1 MNLHF
6 PCRIRT
12 SLGVAMIL
20 VLAAGRVSLAQD
32 AQPATDDPRIDAKT
46 GALNANWPPD
56 VPFDHMHMKLELDL
70 GEMTEAKFTAVQV
83 LTLAARGKARSVIE
97 LDAGKEIKIDSIR
110 LLSRDVKIKP
120 TDLKFKHEDEW
131 LTIDLPE
138 AAEKDVPFQ
147 IETTYSCT
155 FDKNRRD
162 GLTWLK
168 GSEEAKS
175 ETDQA
180 PLIYSQGEAEHN
192 HIWFPCHDFPN
203 ERTTTEII
211 AKVPKEYEVSSNGR
225 LVSKTVDEAKGVATF
240 HWLQD
245 KPHVYYLVTMVV
257 GKYSIINLAE
267 PGKPVDQSH
276 SRDEGGPL
284 PILAYVPIGK
294 EESAAEAMGNTPKM
308 IALFGRLFDQPYPW
322 DKYAQVLVRTFNG
335 GMENTSATTMFAV
348 LGNAKRGA
356 MDDIVSHE
364 LAHQWFGDYVTCR
377 GWEHLWLN
385 EGWASYCEALW
396 NEEAGGGDANP
407 EAADEKYLGTIA
419 GFVSRQR
426 LSNRGSLPR
435 AIPMVSNRY
444 RNADAPFQKPDDV
457 YSKGACVLHMLRE
470 RLGKPAF
477 YKGVARYLH
486 ENKLGLGD
494 TTAFRKAL
502 ETESGVSLEHFFA
515 QWAYRPGLPRLDV
528 KLDFADGML
537 TIEAEQIQTINADN
551 PAYEMAIPVVVKLEG
566 GGTKTAMMDMD
577 GRTATLK
584 LKLDSAPTDVVLDPR
599 ITNLAVYRI
608 SKPLAMWMEQLKN
621 GPTVVAQV
629 QAADALAN
637 MGEPSAREA
646 ITRLIDDAATEP
658 VVREAASGVV
668 VASHPGH

>member
-1 MNLHF
+1 MNFHF
-6 PCRIRT
+6 PFRLC
-12 SLGVAMIL
+12 SNLGVAL
-20 VLAAGRVSLAQD
+20 VLALAAGRVTLAQD
-32 AQPATDDPRIDAKT
+32 AQPASDDPRIDAKT

-56 VPFDHMHMKLELDL
+56 VPFDHRHMRLEVDL
-70 GEMTEAKFTAVQV
+70 GEMTEAKFTGVQV
-83 LTLAARGKARSVIE
+83 LTLAARGKARRVVE
-97 LDAGKEIKIDSIR
+97 LDCGTEIKIDSIR
-110 LLSRDVKIKP
+110 LLPADAKGKP
-120 TDLKFKHEDEW
+120 TDLKFKHEEEW

-138 AAEKDVPFQ
+138 AAEKDVPFR

-155 FDKNRRD
+155 FEKNRRD

-168 GSEEAKS
+168 GNPEAKS

-192 HIWFPCHDFPN
+192 HLWFPCHDFPN
-203 ERTTTEII
+203 ERTTTELI

-225 LVSKTVDEAKGVATF
+225 LVSKTIDDKTGIATF
-240 HWLQD
+240 HYLQD

-267 PGKPVDQSH
+267 PGQPVDQTRPRSA
-276 SRDEGGPL
+276 GAPL
-284 PILAYVPIGK
+284 PVLAYVPIGK
-294 EESAAEAMGNTPKM
+294 EEQAGEAMANTPRM
-308 IALFGRLFDQPYPW
+308 IALFSRLFDEPYPW

-335 GMENTSATTMFAV
+335 GMENTSATTMFAT
-348 LGNAKRGA
+348 LATAKRGA

-364 LAHQWFGDYVTCR
+364 LAHQWFGDLVTCR

-385 EGWASYCEALW
+385 EGFASYCEALW
-396 NEEAGGGDANP
+396 NEEVGGGDANP
-407 EAADEKYLGTIA
+407 EAADKKYLGTIA

-477 YKGVARYLH
+477 YKGVARYLD
-486 ENKLGLGD
+486 ENHLGLGD

-502 ETESGVSLEHFFA
+502 ETESGLSLEHFFA

-528 KLDFADGML
+528 KLDFTDGIL
-537 TIEAEQIQTINADN
+537 TIDAEQTQTVNADN
-551 PAYEMAIPVVVKLEG
+551 PAYEMAIPVVIKLEG
-566 GGTKTAMMDMD
+566 GAIQNAMLEMDAKTA
-577 GRTATLK
+577 K
-584 LKLDSAPTDVVLDPR
+584 LTIKLDSKPVDVVLDPR
-599 ITNLAVYRI
+599 IANLAVYRI
-608 SKPLAMWMEQLKN
+608 SKSLAMWMEQLKN
-621 GPTVVAQV
+621 GPTILAQA
-629 QAADALAN
+629 QAAEALIQI
-637 MGEPSAREA
+637 GEPGAREA
-646 ITRLIDDAATEP
+646 IARLVADPATDP
-658 VVREAASGVV
+658 ILRDAASGAV

>member
-1 MNLHF
+1 MNPHS

-12 SLGVAMIL
+12 NLGVALIL
-20 VLAAGRVSLAQD
+20 ALAAGCVAFAQD
-32 AQPATDDPRIDAKT
+32 AQPVAEDPRIDSKT

-56 VPFDHMHMKLELDL
+56 VLFDHRHMKLQVDL
-70 GEMTEAKFTAVQV
+70 GGMTEARFTGVQT
-83 LTLAARGKARSVIE
+83 LTLAARGKARSVVE
-97 LDAGKEIKIDSIR
+97 LDCGKEIKIESIR
-110 LLSRDVKIKP
+110 LLAADAKSKV
-120 TDLKFKHEDEW
+120 TDLKFTHEEEW

-155 FDKNRRD
+155 FEKNRRD

-168 GSEEAKS
+168 GNDEATS
-175 ETDQA
+175 ETDKS
-180 PLIYSQGEAEHN
+180 PMIYSQGEAEHN
-192 HIWFPCHDFPN
+192 HLWFPCHDFPN

-225 LVSKTVDEAKGVATF
+225 LVSKNIDETTGVATF

-267 PGKPVDQSH
+267 PGKPVDQTR
-276 SRDEGGPL
+276 SRDAGGPL
-284 PILAYVPIGK
+284 PVLAYVPIGK
-294 EESAAEAMGNTPKM
+294 EEQAGEAMANTPQM
-308 IALFGRLFDQPYPW
+308 IALFSRLFEQPYPW

-335 GMENTSATTMFAV
+335 GMENTSATTMFAT
-348 LGNAKRGA
+348 LGNAKRGQ

-364 LAHQWFGDYVTCR
+364 LAHQWFGDFVTCR

-396 NEEAGGGDANP
+396 NEEAAGGASNP
-407 EAADEKYLGTIA
+407 DAADKRYLGTIA

-477 YKGVARYLH
+477 YKGVARYLR
-486 ENKLGLGD
+486 ENQLGLGD
-494 TTAFRKAL
+494 TTSFRKAL
-502 ETESGVSLEHFFA
+502 EAESGQSLEHFFA

-528 KLDFADGML
+528 KLDFTDGTL
-537 TIEAEQIQTINADN
+537 TIDAEQTQTVNIDN
-551 PAYEMAIPVVVKLEG
+551 PAYEMAIPVVIKLEG
-566 GGTKTAMMDMD
+566 GGTRSAVIEMEDKTA
-577 GRTATLK
+577 RLTLK
-584 LKLDSAPTDVVLDPR
+584 LDTKPTDVVLDPR
-599 ITNLAVYRI
+599 IANLAVYRI
-608 SKPLAMWMEQLKN
+608 SKPLAMWMEQLKD
-621 GPTVVAQV
+621 GPTVIAQA
-629 QAADALAN
+629 QAAEALAQ
-637 MGEPSAREA
+637 MGEPGARQA
-646 ITRLIDDAATEP
+646 ITRLIDDPTTDP
-658 VVREAASGVV
+658 ILRDAASGTV